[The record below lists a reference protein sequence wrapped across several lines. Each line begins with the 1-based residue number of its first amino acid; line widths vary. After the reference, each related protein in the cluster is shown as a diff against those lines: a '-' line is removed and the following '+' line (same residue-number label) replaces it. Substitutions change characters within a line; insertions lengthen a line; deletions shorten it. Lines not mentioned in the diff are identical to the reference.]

1 MPPQSEFP
9 DLNDFSDMLSLS
21 DVAKILGVHLNTAQR
36 YAREGVIPTHRL
48 PGGRRY
54 YVLKDELMDFIR
66 AQPPNPAPGDKPVR
80 VNPRRPDD
88 DDHDT

>member
-1 MPPQSEFP
+1 MATFA
-9 DLNDFSDMLSLS
+9 DLDDFGDMLSLS

-54 YVLKDELMDFIR
+54 YVLKDELIDFIR
-66 AQPPNPAPGDKPVR
+66 AQPASPAPGDRPVP
-80 VNPRRPDD
+80 VKPRRADGND
-88 DDHDT
+88 MGQ